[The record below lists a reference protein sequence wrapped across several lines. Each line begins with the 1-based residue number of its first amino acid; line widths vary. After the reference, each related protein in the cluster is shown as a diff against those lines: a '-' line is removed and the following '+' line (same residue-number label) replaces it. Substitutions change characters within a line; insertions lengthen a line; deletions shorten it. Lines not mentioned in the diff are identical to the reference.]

1 MVSQDLRDQRVM
13 LVLLAPR
20 ETEVCRVILVR
31 MVDQAHFV
39 ALLVSLDL
47 RATRVTAVS
56 LALSACKDLVVP
68 RDRMVRMASLALLAL
83 PAQRVTK
90 AQLVPVAHQETS
102 DLVVPRETRETLAH
116 LAFPDPLVIVAQRAF
131 LVTLVLLAR
140 LASVDLS
147 VPRETPVPSVL
158 LAAWD

>member
-39 ALLVSLDL
+39 ALLVSPDL
-47 RATRVTAVS
+47 RVTRVTVVS
-56 LALSACKDLVVP
+56 LVLSVCKDLVVP
-68 RDRMVRMASLALLAL
+68 RDRMAQTANLALLAL
-83 PAQRVTK
+83 LAPRVTK
-90 AQLVPVAHQETS
+90 AQLVPVALLGTS

-116 LAFPDPLVIVAQRAF
+116 LAFRDLLAIVVQRVF
-131 LVTLVLLAR
+131 LVTSVLRAR
-140 LASVDLS
+140 LASADLS
-147 VPRETPVPSVL
+147 VPRETLVPSVL